1 MGTRLRSDRALTQEP
16 VTAGGPPRIRW
27 LSAALV
33 LVSTGVLGAC
43 ALLGAA
49 HVHDR
54 YKLDHVSGARIALA
68 QYVNDGTLYPELDDG
83 RFYGGTRFMPLPILL
98 HAAAAKL
105 TGEYLGSGKLLGYA
119 AMAALLGLIFV
130 LLRGLRCPLPIAV
143 ALVATIVATRTGLA
157 AAMDL
162 RADILPLLLQ
172 VLAVAVVARTRGP
185 TATIAAA
192 ALAAT
197 ALFCKL
203 SAVWAPLAIALWLL
217 ATDRRRLGWF
227 AAAYGALAMAF
238 LVLFIAASDGRI
250 LENVFGLSTAGIQ
263 GIGSVLR
270 APYVL
275 VRLLVEQATGAWVL
289 LPAVAVAGWL
299 AFRERRP
306 TIWLVSLLCCV
317 GVLLVVLTD
326 AGTGWNQLIDPVVLT
341 VLVVGELAGRRW
353 PDPAAAAV
361 PAIIAIVLLWVNLG
375 GLAVT
380 IVPDLQPALADLRGA
395 RHYSPEPLAGRATAA
410 TPLLSEDPYVPVSLG
425 QRPVVL
431 DPFMLLRIGRRDP
444 AATQRLVD
452 RIRAQEF
459 ELVVLVVPLQPVDQ
473 QWWSEVHFGSD
484 VAQALADSYEPDGTV
499 EGYLLYRPAPM
510 PRSGDDR

>member
-1 MGTRLRSDRALTQEP
+1 MGTRLRMDRASAQES
-16 VTAGGPPRIRW
+16 VAAGGPPRIGW

-33 LVSTGVLGAC
+33 LVSTSVLGAC
-43 ALLGAA
+43 VLLAAA
-49 HVHDR
+49 HVDDR

-68 QYVNDGTLYPELDDG
+68 QYVNEGTLYPELDDR
-83 RFYGGTRFMPLPILL
+83 RFYGGTRFMPLPVLL

-105 TGEYLGSGKLLGYA
+105 TGEYLVSGKLLGYG
-119 AMAALLGLIFV
+119 AMVGLLALTYALL
-130 LLRGLRCPLPIAV
+130 RRLRCPLPIAV
-143 ALVATIVATRTGLA
+143 ALVATILATRTGLA

-162 RADILPLLLQ
+162 RADVLPLLLQ
-172 VLAVAVVARTRGP
+172 VVAVAVVARTRGLI
-185 TATIAAA
+185 ATVGAA
-192 ALAAT
+192 ALAVL

-203 SAVWAPLAIALWLL
+203 NAVWALLAIGVWLL
-217 ATDRRRLGWF
+217 ATDRRRLAWF
-227 AAAYGALAMAF
+227 AAAYGAFATVL
-238 LVLFIAASDGRI
+238 LLLFIAASDGRI
-250 LENVFGLSTAGIQ
+250 LENVFGLSTAGVQ
-263 GIGSVLR
+263 GVGSVVR
-270 APYVL
+270 APYFL
-275 VRLLVEQATGAWVL
+275 VQLLVEQATGAWAL
-289 LPAVAVAGWL
+289 LPAVAVALWL
-299 AFRERRP
+299 AVRERRP
-306 TIWLVSLLCCV
+306 TIWLVSLLCCA

-326 AGTGWNQLIDPVVLT
+326 VGTGWNQLIDLVVLT
-341 VLVVGELAGRRW
+341 VLVVGQLAGRSW
-353 PDPAAAAV
+353 PSPVATAV
-361 PAIIAIVLLWVNLG
+361 PGILAILLLWVNLG

-380 IVPDLQPALADLRGA
+380 IAPDLQPALAELRGA
-395 RHYSPEPLAGRATAA
+395 QHYSPEPLAGRATAT

-510 PRSGDDR
+510 PRSGDAR